1 MTSERNTHT
10 ASRDAGFTLPELL
23 VSIIVTGILVAAL
36 SMAAI
41 LVIRQTDNNMGRLNN
56 TRSEQSVGVW
66 MPSDL
71 SSAEDVDTDPAALPC
86 GAQCPAG
93 LIGEGSNALMVS
105 WTGSQA
111 GETDAVSTVTTVSY
125 RYERDGDEFEIVRVE
140 CLSVGGGAPECT
152 RMVMLHDVAPPPAGT
167 AWQPG
172 ITSPTWVM
180 LVGLALGVLHEKR
193 IAAQ

>member
-41 LVIRQTDNNMGRLNN
+41 LVIRQTDNNQGRLNN
-56 TRSEQSVGVW
+56 TRAEQSVGIW

-86 GAQCPAG
+86 GTQCPAD

-125 RYERDGDEFEIVRVE
+125 RYERDGDAILVNSARGRRWPTNLLRDPRLRRRNRSRRNPCWLRAVR
-140 CLSVGGGAPECT
+140 SPAYRWPSRNRPDRTSGAFLC
-152 RMVMLHDVAPPPAGT
+152 R
-167 AWQPG
+167 
-172 ITSPTWVM
+172 
-180 LVGLALGVLHEKR
+180 
-193 IAAQ
+193 